1 MELLEKANFRIK
13 IGGEDLAIGI
23 AQDHLN
29 KEVLMVAFVNREAL
43 AKTIETG
50 KVHYYSTS
58 RKKVWLKGEESGH
71 QQTVKDIFLDCDGD
85 AILFQVEQVKAACH
99 EGYRSCF
106 YRRAVGDGLRVVGE
120 RIFDPKEVYK

>member
-1 MELLEKANFRIK
+1 
-13 IGGEDLAIGI
+13 
-23 AQDHLN
+23 
-29 KEVLMVAFVNREAL
+29 MVAFVNREAL

-58 RKKVWLKGEESGH
+58 RKKIWLKGEESGH
-71 QQTVKDIFLDCDGD
+71 QQLVKEIFLDCDGD

-106 YRRAVGDGLRVVGE
+106 YRRAVGDGLQVVGE
-120 RIFDPKEVYK
+120 RVFDPREVYK